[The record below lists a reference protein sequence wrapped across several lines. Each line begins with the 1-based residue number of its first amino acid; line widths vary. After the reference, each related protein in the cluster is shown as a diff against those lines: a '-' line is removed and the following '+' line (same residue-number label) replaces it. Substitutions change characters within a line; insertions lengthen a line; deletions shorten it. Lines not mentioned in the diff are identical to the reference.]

1 MLNMNKSLRLKV
13 NRGTYLLG
21 RTKTIRK
28 GIKEK

>member
-1 MLNMNKSLRLKV
+1 MLNMSLRLKV
-13 NRGTYLLG
+13 KQRNIPLG

>member
-13 NRGTYLLG
+13 KQRNIPLG